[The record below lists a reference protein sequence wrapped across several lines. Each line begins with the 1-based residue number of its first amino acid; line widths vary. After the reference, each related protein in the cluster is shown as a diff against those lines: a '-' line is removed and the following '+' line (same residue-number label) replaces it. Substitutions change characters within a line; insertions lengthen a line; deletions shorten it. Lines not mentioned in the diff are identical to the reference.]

1 MTSVNFLTN
10 FGDHYLQPQDMM
22 WIITSELHSVFYK
35 QPLQGLEVCET
46 FLMKPQTFKTQVAK
60 PQT

>member
-1 MTSVNFLTN
+1 M
-10 FGDHYLQPQDMM
+10 Q
-22 WIITSELHSVFYK
+22 IITSELHAVFYK

-46 FLMKPQTFKTQVAK
+46 FLMKPKTFRTQVAK